1 MIVAP
6 GVQQDSAEYAG
17 TSGHNFLPVEPRLQ
31 VMSNGNRN
39 EETCSARRLN
49 CFDFGGVLVSRLSRH
64 THTYTLPEQSE
75 AWNR

>member
-6 GVQQDSAEYAG
+6 GVQQDSVEYAG
-17 TSGHNFLPVEPRLQ
+17 TSSHNFLLVEPRLQ

-39 EETCSARRLN
+39 EEICSAGRLN
-49 CFDFGGVLVSRLSRH
+49 CFDIEGVLVRRLSRH